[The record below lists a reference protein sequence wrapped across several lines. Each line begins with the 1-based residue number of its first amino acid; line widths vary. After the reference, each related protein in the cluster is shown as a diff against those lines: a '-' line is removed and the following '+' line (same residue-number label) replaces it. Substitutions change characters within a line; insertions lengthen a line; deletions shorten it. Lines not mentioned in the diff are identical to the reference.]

1 LSDSELRKCYDK
13 WRLSGIAITF
23 EKWALLG
30 KDVHN
35 SMHWIKRTKN
45 ELMIDCGPGLDS
57 NSDCHKEEQES
68 QKSRNVWKRET
79 GDEMLRKFRNYE
91 I

>member
-1 LSDSELRKCYDK
+1 MS
-13 WRLSGIAITF
+13 F
-23 EKWALLG
+23 EKWSHLG
-30 KDVHN
+30 QDVHN

-45 ELMIDCGPGLDS
+45 ELMIGCGPGLDS
-57 NSDCHKEEQES
+57 DSHKEEQEF
-68 QKSRNVWKRET
+68 QKRTVWKRES